1 MADSAGPLRRAG
13 FRLLWLGSVSANTGT
28 WMQNIGAA
36 WLMTELTGSALLV
49 ALVQSATT
57 LPTFLVAL
65 PAGVIADIVD
75 RRRLLIAIEVWVV
88 VVAAT
93 LAVATAAGLVGPAV
107 LLGFTFLIGMG
118 LASFLPTW
126 QSSVP
131 ELVPPEEL
139 PAAMALGGIAIN
151 AARAVGPAIGGL
163 IIAVRGPEAVFALNA
178 VMWVLALVA
187 MARWRRQPV
196 ARKSPPERV
205 LPAAAAALRY
215 AHHSPDLRAVMARSA
230 AFVAFAGALWALL
243 PQVARHGLGLG
254 AGGYGILFAF
264 MGGGAVAAGFGIAKA
279 RTRLSSDRLLIL
291 AALGYAGATLVLAQV
306 HDPVFV
312 ALGLALGGAAWT
324 TQMAMTNTAAQRA
337 VPEWVRGRATAL
349 YTLVFQGGLAIS
361 SALWGVVALALGSP
375 ATLSI
380 AAAGLVIV
388 PLAGLRWPLAPVE
401 EADRGSADLW
411 PRPRMTGAAAVPAGP
426 VRVSV
431 RYHVPPVDTAAFIA
445 RMGELRQVRLRDG
458 ASDWA
463 LERDLADADDFVES
477 FHVRS
482 WQEHLRQHERLTRA
496 DLSLEREV
504 RELGASGGQPP
515 VEHLVEVDR
524 RPGAVGSAVL
534 NGTVG

>member
-1 MADSAGPLRRAG
+1 MADSAGPLHRAD

-36 WLMTELTGSALLV
+36 WPMTELTRSALLV

-65 PAGVIADIVD
+65 PAGVVADIID
-75 RRRLLIAIEVWVV
+75 RRRLLIAIEIWVV
-88 VVAAT
+88 VVAAS
-93 LAVATAAGLVGPAV
+93 LAAATAAGVVGPAV

-131 ELVPPEEL
+131 ELVPAEEL

-178 VMWVLALVA
+178 AMWVVALIA
-187 MARWRRQPV
+187 MARWRRRPI
-196 ARKSPPERV
+196 ARTSPPEQV

-215 AHHSPDLRAVMARSA
+215 ARHSPDLWAVMARSA

-243 PQVARHGLGLG
+243 PQVARHELGLG

-264 MGGGAVAAGFGIAKA
+264 MGGGAVVAGFGIAKA
-279 RTRLSSDRLLIL
+279 RTRLSPDRLLIL
-291 AALGYAGATLVLAQV
+291 TALGYAVATLVLAQV
-306 HDPVFV
+306 HDPTIV

-337 VPEWVRGRATAL
+337 VPEWVRGRSTAL

-361 SALWGVVALALGSP
+361 SALWGVVAIVLGS
-375 ATLSI
+375 AGTLSI
-380 AAAGLVIV
+380 AAAGLVLV

-401 EADRGSADLW
+401 AADRGSANLW
-411 PRPRMTGAAAVPAGP
+411 PRPRVTGAAAVPAGP

-431 RYHVPPVDTAAFIA
+431 RYHVPPVDTAAFVA

-515 VEHLVEVDR
+515 VDHLVEVDR
-524 RPGAVGSAVL
+524 RAVAVGSAVL
-534 NGTVG
+534 NGTIG

>member
-1 MADSAGPLRRAG
+1 MADSAGPLRRPG

-36 WLMTELTGSALLV
+36 WMMTELTRSALLV

-65 PAGVIADIVD
+65 PAGVVADIID
-75 RRRLLIAIEVWVV
+75 RRRLLIAIEIWVV
-88 VVAAT
+88 VVAAS
-93 LAVATAAGLVGPAV
+93 LAAATAAGLVGPAV

-131 ELVPPEEL
+131 ELVQPEEM

-178 VMWVLALVA
+178 VMWALALVA

-196 ARKSPPERV
+196 ARTSPPERV

-215 AHHSPDLRAVMARSA
+215 ARHSPDLRAVMARA
-230 AFVAFAGALWALL
+230 GAFVAFAGALWALL

-264 MGGGAVAAGFGIAKA
+264 MGGGAVAAGFGLAKA

-291 AALGYAGATLVLAQV
+291 AALGYALATLVLAQV

-312 ALGLALGGAAWT
+312 ALGLAIGGAAWT

-361 SALWGVVALALGSP
+361 SALWGVVALALGP
-375 ATLSI
+375 PVTLSV
-380 AAAGLVIV
+380 AAVGLVLV

-401 EADRGSADLW
+401 SADRAPAGLFPQ
-411 PRPRMTGAAAVPAGP
+411 PRVTVPAPIPSGP

-431 RYHVPPVDTAAFIA
+431 RYRVPAADAATFTA

-458 ASDWA
+458 ASDWT
-463 LERDLADADDFVES
+463 LERDLADAEGFVES
-477 FHVRS
+477 FHVSS

-496 DLSLEREV
+496 DLSLEHEI
-504 RELGASGGQPP
+504 RELGAAGGQPP
-515 VEHLVEVDR
+515 VQHLAEVDR
-524 RPGAVGSAVL
+524 RAAGTHHVHAVL
-534 NGTVG
+534 N

>member
-28 WMQNIGAA
+28 WMQNVGAA
-36 WLMTELTGSALLV
+36 WLMTELTRSPLLV

-65 PAGVIADIVD
+65 PAGVVADIID
-75 RRRLLIAIEVWVV
+75 RRRLLIAIEAWVV
-88 VVAAT
+88 VVAAS
-93 LAVATAAGLVGPAV
+93 LAAATAAGLVGPAV

-131 ELVPPEEL
+131 ELVPAEEL

-178 VMWVLALVA
+178 VMWGLALVA
-187 MARWRRQPV
+187 LARWRRQPV
-196 ARKSPPERV
+196 ARTSPPERI
-205 LPAAAAALRY
+205 LPAAVAALRY
-215 AHHSPDLRAVMARSA
+215 AHHSPDLRGVMARAA
-230 AFVAFAGALWALL
+230 AFVTFAGALWALL
-243 PQVARHGLGLG
+243 PQVARHQLGLG

-264 MGGGAVAAGFGIAKA
+264 MGGGAVLAGFGIAKA
-279 RTRLSSDRLLIL
+279 RTRLSSDRLLIF
-291 AALGYAGATLVLAQV
+291 AALGYAVATLILAQIQ
-306 HDPVFV
+306 DPVIV
-312 ALGLALGGAAWT
+312 AFGLALGGAAWT

-361 SALWGVVALALGSP
+361 SGLWGVAALALGSP
-375 ATLSI
+375 VTLSL
-380 AAAGLVIV
+380 AAAGLALV

-401 EADRGSADLW
+401 AADRGQADYW
-411 PRPRMTGAAAVPAGP
+411 PQPRVSGPTPVPSGP

-431 RYHVPPVDTAAFIA
+431 SYRVRPADVDTFFA
-445 RMGELRQVRLRDG
+445 RMGELRQVRMRDG
-458 ASDWA
+458 ASDWT
-463 LERDLADADDFVES
+463 LERDLAEADGFIES
-477 FHVRS
+477 FHVGS
-482 WQEHLRQHERLTRA
+482 WQEHLRQHEGLTRA
-496 DLSLEREV
+496 DLALEHQV
-504 RELGASGGQPP
+504 RELGAAGGQPP
-515 VEHLVEVDR
+515 VQHLVEVDR
-524 RPGAVGSAVL
+524 RTKEADDAVPAGAIG
-534 NGTVG
+534 